1 MVPLLLWWAGLNQR
15 EAQATSLLAIAP
27 AALIGVG
34 SYALGGIAPLLP
46 ALLVALGATAGAQ
59 LGAFLLRKLSL
70 EWLRWTFSV
79 FVAAMAITVIFTLP
93 DREAQIS
100 LGLPEVSI
108 LLSIGIVMGTAA
120 GLFGIGG
127 GIIAIPLI
135 MLILG
140 VGDLEAKGVSLI
152 AMVPAALS
160 GSLTHLR
167 HKTASLR
174 IGAWVAVGALITTPL
189 GALGAFSLPESL
201 ANVVF
206 GAFGLTIAL
215 ILTIRAI
222 RIQRSG
228 D

>member
-34 SYALGGIAPLLP
+34 SYAFGGVAPLLP
-46 ALLVALGATAGAQ
+46 ALIVALGATVGAQ

-70 EWLRWTFSV
+70 EWLRWTFII
-79 FVAAMAITVIFTLP
+79 FVAAMAITVIPSVP
-93 DREAQIS
+93 DRQAHVS

-140 VGDLEAKGVSLI
+140 AGDLEAKGVSLI

-160 GSLTHLR
+160 GSLSHLR
-167 HKTASLR
+167 HKKASLR
-174 IGAWVAVGALITTPL
+174 NGAWVAVGALVTTPL

-206 GAFGLTIAL
+206 GTFGLTIAL

>member
-1 MVPLLLWWAGLNQR
+1 M
-15 EAQATSLLAIAP
+15 
-27 AALIGVG
+27 
-34 SYALGGIAPLLP
+34 
-46 ALLVALGATAGAQ
+46 
-59 LGAFLLRKLSL
+59 
-70 EWLRWTFSV
+70 LRWTFIV

-93 DREAQIS
+93 DRQAQIS
-100 LGLPEVSI
+100 LGLTEISI

-127 GIIAIPLI
+127 GIIAIPLF

-140 VGDLEAKGVSLI
+140 AGDLEAKGVSLI

-160 GSLTHLR
+160 GSLSHLR

-174 IGAWVAVGALITTPL
+174 NGAWVAVGALITTPL

-206 GAFGLTIAL
+206 GTFGLTIAL
-215 ILTIRAI
+215 ILTVRAI
-222 RIQRSG
+222 RIQKSG

>member
-34 SYALGGIAPLLP
+34 SYALGGVAPLLP
-46 ALLVALGATAGAQ
+46 ALIVALGATGGAQ
-59 LGAFLLRKLSL
+59 IGAFLLRKLSL
-70 EWLRWTFSV
+70 EWLRWTFIV

-93 DREAQIS
+93 DRQAHIS
-100 LGLPEVSI
+100 LGLAEVSI

-140 VGDLEAKGVSLI
+140 AGDLEAKGVSLV

-160 GSLTHLR
+160 GSLSHLR

-174 IGAWVAVGALITTPL
+174 NGAWVAMGALITTPL
-189 GALGAFSLPESL
+189 GALGAFSLPEAL

-206 GAFGLTIAL
+206 GSFGLTIAL
-215 ILTIRAI
+215 ILTIRAT
-222 RIQRSG
+222 RIQRSR

>member
-27 AALIGVG
+27 AALVGVG
-34 SYALGGIAPLLP
+34 SYALGGVAPLLP
-46 ALLVALGATAGAQ
+46 ALIVAVGATAGAQ

-70 EWLRWTFSV
+70 EWLRWTFIV

-93 DREAQIS
+93 DRQAHIS
-100 LGLPEVSI
+100 LGLTEASV
-108 LLSIGIVMGTAA
+108 LFSIGIVMGTAA

-140 VGDLEAKGVSLI
+140 AGDIEAKGVSLI

-160 GSLTHLR
+160 GSLSHLR

-174 IGAWVAVGALITTPL
+174 NGAWVAVGALITTPL

-215 ILTIRAI
+215 ILTIRAL
-222 RIQRSG
+222 RIQRPG